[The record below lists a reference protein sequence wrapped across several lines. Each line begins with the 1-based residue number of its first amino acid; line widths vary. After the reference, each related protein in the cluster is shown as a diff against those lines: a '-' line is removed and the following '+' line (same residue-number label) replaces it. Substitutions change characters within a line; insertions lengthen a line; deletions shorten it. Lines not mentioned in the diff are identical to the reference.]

1 MFSNYKNFD
10 GVPGNEEY
18 LVSNIIKEIRDHSSP
33 ITEWTSLTIFRT
45 NLDSLKN
52 FINAVLPK
60 EYMQYVRSRKPRNA
74 SKNSYLA
81 AYACIAPYVF
91 WLVIENQFSELM
103 SLSKEDRVYMSPPQ
117 IDFDSYILYLAAS
130 ENLIPHTE
138 TKLKDTL
145 IFNLSFILGSKKK
158 YPKNDER
165 ELFDALIGDLST
177 QNRIKIYFRF
187 KENGY
192 GDFYKKG
199 AVSPTDF
206 QKNLLSTGAKTL
218 VDRIVPALEKEIK
231 AYMDIEMS
239 LRYSYLLDDQ
249 IEKYSDNAFRFL
261 MHLHKNCPRHL
272 SYDKKDDKF
281 YFPLNYSNDE
291 CCRRI
296 RFYISANT
304 GKLKDEGFVS
314 LKVNDIKRLMKKK
327 SRNRGPGNYN
337 TASINTH
344 LLSTFRI
351 PN

>member
-1 MFSNYKNFD
+1 M
-10 GVPGNEEY
+10 
-18 LVSNIIKEIRDHSSP
+18 
-33 ITEWTSLTIFRT
+33 
-45 NLDSLKN
+45 
-52 FINAVLPK
+52 
-60 EYMQYVRSRKPRNA
+60 
-74 SKNSYLA
+74 
-81 AYACIAPYVF
+81 
-91 WLVIENQFSELM
+91 
-103 SLSKEDRVYMSPPQ
+103 
-117 IDFDSYILYLAAS
+117 
-130 ENLIPHTE
+130 
-138 TKLKDTL
+138 
-145 IFNLSFILGSKKK
+145 
-158 YPKNDER
+158 
-165 ELFDALIGDLST
+165 
-177 QNRIKIYFRF
+177 
-187 KENGY
+187 
-192 GDFYKKG
+192 
-199 AVSPTDF
+199 
-206 QKNLLSTGAKTL
+206 

-231 AYMDIEMS
+231 AYMYIEMS

-344 LLSTFRI
+344 LLPTFRI